1 MNLIKRVKTQ
11 EEKDKLIGEAK
22 KLWDSIPGE
31 ISHLVA
37 ASEDDYLQGISNSI
51 EVGRVPSIE
60 PRPATAEETAELN
73 GHLLMMRLYGDRAD
87 SDTTGIPAI
96 DDLMAKKERN
106 DLEKLLGP
114 GKRAESAL
122 EITVRE
128 MVRKAIGNQS
138 VPRRESDREGIVP
151 RMARLAAQEDASSL
165 LSKFLQGYVDGD
177 EAAMRKVA
185 ASLATA

>member
-60 PRPATAEETAELN
+60 PRPATAEELARQN
-73 GHLLMMRLYGDRAD
+73 GTLMFMQLYGDRAD
-87 SDTTGIPAI
+87 SSDTGIAAL
-96 DDLMAKKERN
+96 DALTKANKEESLR
-106 DLEKLLGP
+106 KLLGP
-114 GKRAESAL
+114 QRRESAL
-122 EITVRE
+122 EG
-128 MVRKAIGNQS
+128 MVRSIVVKAIGNQS
-138 VPRRESDREGIVP
+138 APRRQSEREGIIP
-151 RMARLAAQEDASSL
+151 RLAAAAAEEDASSL
-165 LSKFLQGYVDGD
+165 LSKFLQGYVNGD
-177 EAAMRKVA
+177 EAAMR
-185 ASLATA
+185 